1 MKKKLEKRMYF
12 LTMYNISPIQQGIQC
27 GHAQMEYALQYW
39 KDKDFQDW
47 AKNWKTWII
56 LNGGTS
62 NTEGYTKYNKIE
74 YWGTM
79 DKHYI
84 QLLNNGIKC
93 MPFYEPDLSNSLTAI
108 AFIVDERVFNKK
120 DYPDFIDC
128 LKENIFK
135 YEDENDAAE
144 TLEERYP
151 LSYKEWMKT
160 IDNNKEV
167 AFLKTFLKQF
177 KLA

>member
-1 MKKKLEKRMYF
+1 MKRKLEKRMYF

-39 KDKDFQDW
+39 KDPIFQEW
-47 AKNWKTWII
+47 AKKWKTWII

-62 NTEGYTKYNKIE
+62 NTEGYSKYQKEE

-79 DKHYI
+79 DKHYVT
-84 QLLNNGIKC
+84 LLANKIKC

-108 AFIVDERVFNKK
+108 AFIVDERVFNKE
-120 DYPDFIDC
+120 DYPDFIDY
-128 LKENIFK
+128 LKTQHFK
-135 YEDENDAAE
+135 QENDGAD

-151 LSYKEWMKT
+151 LTYKDWMK
-160 IDNNKEV
+160 IINNNKEV
-167 AFLKTFLKQF
+167 AFLKKFLKQF
-177 KLA
+177 RMA